1 MEIPA
6 KTADTLR
13 PHRSPCEIT
22 CKELLQKFHT
32 NSITRSTIL
41 VKTFGILCV
50 SGPPPPPPEQC
61 WVLQVKHFLHI
72 LHWRKILLRPCL
84 WVCVSPPSCK
94 IHRKTREKGEVSQ
107 NLLARIVGSAS
118 DWIWLVTFRHT
129 TRLTCTLY
137 PLLWL
142 KIKIRDCS
150 QFTAELIRSTPR
162 PGYTYEISAVIH

>member
-50 SGPPPPPPEQC
+50 SGPPPPPPPNSVGC
-61 WVLQVKHFLHI
+61 YKSNTFYI
-72 LHWRKILLRPCL
+72 FCIG
-84 WVCVSPPSCK
+84 
-94 IHRKTREKGEVSQ
+94 EKS
-107 NLLARIVGSAS
+107 
-118 DWIWLVTFRHT
+118 
-129 TRLTCTLY
+129 Y
-137 PLLWL
+137 
-142 KIKIRDCS
+142 
-150 QFTAELIRSTPR
+150 
-162 PGYTYEISAVIH
+162 

>member
-50 SGPPPPPPEQC
+50 SGPPPSPPPRTVVGVTSQTLFTYFALEKNLIKA
-61 WVLQVKHFLHI
+61 VFMS
-72 LHWRKILLRPCL
+72 
-84 WVCVSPPSCK
+84 VCV
-94 IHRKTREKGEVSQ
+94 
-107 NLLARIVGSAS
+107 AA
-118 DWIWLVTFRHT
+118 
-129 TRLTCTLY
+129 
-137 PLLWL
+137 
-142 KIKIRDCS
+142 
-150 QFTAELIRSTPR
+150 
-162 PGYTYEISAVIH
+162 